1 MSVLDLLLPRIATL
15 PRVRERPRRPIPSQE
30 TDTRIEDLPFAVHLD
45 RPVPMK
51 HAIWLPLAVLGAAL
65 IAAII

>member
-1 MSVLDLLLPRIATL
+1 MSALDLSLPRMAT
-15 PRVRERPRRPIPSQE
+15 PPHVRERPRRPIPNQE
-30 TDTRIEDLPFAVHLD
+30 TDTSIEDLPFAVHLD

-65 IAAII
+65 IAVII